1 MFRLISGYS
10 IAKHLGR
17 KLFFSLNGGGD
28 QARVRVILA
37 RITATFPRTFQAYTL
52 FSPCIES
59 TVVPFVYDSVG
70 RRTCCVFADPMRYS
84 SYNSK
89 FLVLDTEYG
98 QNVRYFEENLS
109 EIREMFTFGD
119 EAKERGDN
127 IVNCMKMTDFLLFN
141 ASSDFNKTLEAA
153 LQIGSEH
160 RINRYLLFGDDKV
173 FMNDLAGNLMK
184 YDNGGDEVIAQI
196 SDYDEF
202 DEFYVASRACAAFII
217 TAPTSTF
224 GWWLA
229 FFTSNQEAVYYIND
243 TRPLMSKKATDETFL
258 RSWKAFPP

>member
-1 MFRLISGYS
+1 
-10 IAKHLGR
+10 
-17 KLFFSLNGGGD
+17 
-28 QARVRVILA
+28 
-37 RITATFPRTFQAYTL
+37 
-52 FSPCIES
+52 
-59 TVVPFVYDSVG
+59 
-70 RRTCCVFADPMRYS
+70 
-84 SYNSK
+84 
-89 FLVLDTEYG
+89 
-98 QNVRYFEENLS
+98 
-109 EIREMFTFGD
+109 MFTFGD

-127 IVNCMKMTDFLLFN
+127 IVNCMKIEEKKDPELSAVLKNESRRKIREIYYGNSKNVSGAICIHIRRTDFLLFN

-160 RINRYLLFGDDKV
+160 IDKFIRGYNKFEGILQRINRYLLFGDDKV

-184 YDNGGDEVIAQI
+184 YDSGGGEVIAQI

-258 RSWKAFPP
+258 